1 MSEDLMHALD
11 TLTIDSFSPFAG
23 QAFEVAAESLQTTL
37 ELRAVTPL
45 RAHDKTAA
53 RTPFALLWRGAP
65 GLRLPQQIYRI
76 ANDAFGSAEIFIVQ
90 NDDRPQGSEFE
101 AVFT

>member
-1 MSEDLMHALD
+1 MHALD

-23 QAFEVAAESLQTTL
+23 QTFSVTAESLQATL
-37 ELRAVTPL
+37 ELQAVTPL
-45 RAHDKTAA
+45 RTQDKAAA
-53 RTPFALLWRGAP
+53 RAPFALMWRGAP

-90 NDDRPQGSEFE
+90 NNDRPQGSEFE